1 VEFREDLSSTPYG
14 EYKFEVLDP
23 AKKVV
28 GAAYIE
34 SKQDK
39 QGKFW
44 HLEDLLIAE
53 ENRNQ
58 GYGSALLEHL
68 RQYLWDIN
76 RLRIRVHPAIGQQ
89 AMEELAETG
98 ELMLQSSEEELDAI
112 DRKLE
117 EAMQQPDFW
126 SKQAEI
132 KKEYSSKDL
141 IEWYKKRGFTIDDPD
156 KKHVWCYPP
165 QGS

>member
-1 VEFREDLSSTPYG
+1 MEFQEYSSLTPYG

-89 AMEELAETG
+89 AMEDLAERG
-98 ELMLQSSEEELDAI
+98 KLMQQFSEEELDAM
-112 DRKLE
+112 DRKFE
-117 EAMQQPDFW
+117 EAMQKPDFW
-126 SKQAEI
+126 SKQAESN
-132 KKEYSSKDL
+132 KKYSSEDL

-156 KKHVWCYPP
+156 QKHFWCYHP